1 MQTMKHHDSRDQKPA
16 KAGLQRKPFHLTVT
30 ANTEL
35 MKFLLENLP
44 HKNRDN
50 IKSYL
55 RCKQVVV
62 DGKIV
67 TQFNHP
73 LIAGQQVEITGDRIP
88 KERQYRGLSIIFEDQ
103 HLIVVDKHAGMLS
116 MATDREKE
124 KTAYGMLSVHVKKA
138 DPSNKIFIVHRLD
151 RETSGLMVF
160 AKSEKIQQLLQ
171 ESWQTE
177 VTERTYL
184 AVIEGELEEKE
195 GTVTSWLTESKSMMV
210 YSSPNPGKGDKAV
223 THYRTIKTNGGYS
236 LLVVEPETGRKNQIR
251 VHMKD
256 LGHSIV
262 GDKKY
267 GSAVNPVGRMCLHAR
282 VLEFIH
288 PVTREKLRFETGI
301 PQKFLRLI

>member
-1 MQTMKHHDSRDQKPA
+1 MNHNCRDQEHA
-16 KAGLQRKPFHLTVT
+16 KAGNQRKPVYLTV
-30 ANTEL
+30 AENTEL
-35 MKFLLENLP
+35 MKFLLERLP
-44 HKNRDN
+44 HKSRDN
-50 IKSYL
+50 VKSYL

-67 TQFNHP
+67 TQYNHP
-73 LIAGQQVEITGDRIP
+73 LAPGQQIEITGDRIP

-103 HLIVVDKHAGMLS
+103 YMIVIDKHAGMLS

-124 KTAYGMLSVHVKKA
+124 KTAYGMLSEHVKKA

-171 ESWQTE
+171 EAWQTD
-177 VTERTYL
+177 VTERTYF
-184 AVIEGELEEKE
+184 AIIEGELKEKE
-195 GTVTSWLTESKSMMV
+195 GTVTSWLTESKSLMV
-210 YSSPNPGKGDKAV
+210 YSSPHPGKGDKAV
-223 THYRTIKTNGGYS
+223 THYRTIKTNGTYS
-236 LLVVEPETGRKNQIR
+236 LLAIDPETGRKNQIR

-267 GSAVNPVGRMCLHAR
+267 GSLVNPVGRMCLHAR

>member
-1 MQTMKHHDSRDQKPA
+1 MKHHDSPDQEHA
-16 KAGLQRKPFHLTVT
+16 KAGFQRKPVLLTV
-30 ANTEL
+30 AENTEL
-35 MKFLLENLP
+35 MKFLMERLP
-44 HKNRDN
+44 QKNRDN

-67 TQFNHP
+67 TQYNHALTP
-73 LIAGQQVEITGDRIP
+73 GQQVEVTGDRIP

-103 HLIVVDKHAGMLS
+103 YLIVIDKHAGMLS

-124 KTAYGMLSVHVKKA
+124 KTAYGMLSVHVKIA

-171 ESWQTE
+171 EAWQTD
-177 VTERTYL
+177 VKERTYL
-184 AVIEGELEEKE
+184 GIIEGELKEKE
-195 GTVTSWLTESKSMMV
+195 GTVTSWLTESKSLMV
-210 YSSPNPGKGDKAV
+210 YSSPHPGKGDKAV
-223 THYRTIKTNGGYS
+223 THYRTIKTNGAYS
-236 LLVVEPETGRKNQIR
+236 LLAIEPETGRKNQIR

-267 GSAVNPVGRMCLHAR
+267 GSVVNPVGRMCLHAR

-301 PQKFLRLI
+301 PQKFIRLI

>member
-1 MQTMKHHDSRDQKPA
+1 MKHHDSRDQEHA
-16 KAGLQRKPFHLTVT
+16 KEGNQRKPVYLTV
-30 ANTEL
+30 AKNTEL
-35 MKFLLENLP
+35 MKFLLERLP

-62 DGKIV
+62 DAKIV
-67 TQFNHP
+67 TQYNHP
-73 LIAGQQVEITGDRIP
+73 LAPGQQVEVTGDRIP
-88 KERQYRGLSIIFEDQ
+88 KERQYRGMSIVFEDQ
-103 HLIVVDKHAGMLS
+103 HLIVIDKHAGMLS
-116 MATDREKE
+116 MATDKEKE
-124 KTAYGMLSVHVKKA
+124 KTAYGMVSVHVKKA

-171 ESWQTE
+171 EAWQTD

-184 AVIEGELEEKE
+184 AIIEGELKEKE
-195 GTVTSWLTESKSMMV
+195 GTVTSWLTESKSLMV
-210 YSSPNPGKGDKAV
+210 YSSPHPGKGDKAV
-223 THYRTIKTNGGYS
+223 THYRTIKTNGTYS
-236 LLVVEPETGRKNQIR
+236 LLAIDPETGRKNQIR

-267 GSAVNPVGRMCLHAR
+267 GSTVNPVGRMCLHAR

>member
-1 MQTMKHHDSRDQKPA
+1 MKHHATRNQEHD
-16 KAGLQRKPFHLTVT
+16 KASLLRKPVYLTV
-30 ANTEL
+30 AENTEL
-35 MKFLLENLP
+35 MKFLLERLP

-67 TQFNHP
+67 TQYNHP
-73 LIAGQQVEITGDRIP
+73 LAPGQQVEVTGDRIP
-88 KERQYRGLSIIFEDQ
+88 KERQYRGMSIVFEDQ
-103 HLIVVDKHAGMLS
+103 HLIVIDKHAGMLS

-124 KTAYGMLSVHVKKA
+124 KTAYGMVSVHVKKA

-171 ESWQTE
+171 EAWQTD

-184 AVIEGELEEKE
+184 AIIEGELKEKE
-195 GTVTSWLTESKSMMV
+195 GTVTSWLTESKSLMV
-210 YSSPNPGKGDKAV
+210 YSSPHPGKGDKAV
-223 THYRTIKTNGGYS
+223 THYRTIKTNGTYS
-236 LLVVEPETGRKNQIR
+236 LLAINPETGRKNQIR

-267 GSAVNPVGRMCLHAR
+267 GSTVNPVGRMCLHAR

>member
-1 MQTMKHHDSRDQKPA
+1 MKHHDSRDQEHD
-16 KAGLQRKPFHLTVT
+16 KASLPRKPVYLTV
-30 ANTEL
+30 AENTEL
-35 MKFLLENLP
+35 MKFLLERLP

-67 TQFNHP
+67 TQYNHP
-73 LIAGQQVEITGDRIP
+73 LAPGQQVEVTGDRIP
-88 KERQYRGLSIIFEDQ
+88 KERQYRGMSIVFEDQ
-103 HLIVVDKHAGMLS
+103 HLIVIDKHAGMLS

-124 KTAYGMLSVHVKKA
+124 KTAYGMVSVHVKKA

-171 ESWQTE
+171 EAWQTD

-184 AVIEGELEEKE
+184 AIIEGELKEKE
-195 GTVTSWLTESKSMMV
+195 GTVTSWLTESKSLMV
-210 YSSPNPGKGDKAV
+210 YSSSHPGKGDKAV
-223 THYRTIKTNGGYS
+223 THYRTIKTNGTYS
-236 LLVVEPETGRKNQIR
+236 LLAINPETGRKNQIR

-267 GSAVNPVGRMCLHAR
+267 GSGVNPVGRMCLHAR